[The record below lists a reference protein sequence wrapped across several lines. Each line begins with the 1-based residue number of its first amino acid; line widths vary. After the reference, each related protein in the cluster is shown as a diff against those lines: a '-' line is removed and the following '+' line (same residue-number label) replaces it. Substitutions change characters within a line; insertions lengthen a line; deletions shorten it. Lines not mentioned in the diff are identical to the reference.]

1 VLKKQKDLVKL
12 AGTLGTKHPTVLAKQ
27 NMLAKTLEFRLLAV
41 YQTSQNSGSKNPAID
56 NYILSTPEKKIAMVE
71 NLKTLLIQAEKGVF
85 KTSPVKRVMIPKENG
100 KLKTIGIPTIQDRML
115 QAVINLVLEP
125 IVEMNSDPNSYG
137 FRKYRGKKNA
147 IAAVRINIS
156 LQSRHKSK
164 WILDADIK
172 SFFEKI
178 DHNWL
183 LSNIPLCES
192 HKFILKGWLKAGGVL
207 ENTNI
212 KIDESHEG

>member
-12 AGTLGTKHPTVLAKQ
+12 AGTLGTKHPSVLAKQ
-27 NMLAKTLEFRLLAV
+27 NMLAKTLDFRLLAV

-71 NLKTLLIQAEKGVF
+71 NLKNLLIQAEKGVF
-85 KTSPVKRVMIPKENG
+85 KYKYKTSPVKRVMIPKENG

-137 FRKYRGKKNA
+137 FRKYRSKKNA
-147 IAAVRINIS
+147 IAAV
-156 LQSRHKSK
+156 
-164 WILDADIK
+164 
-172 SFFEKI
+172 
-178 DHNWL
+178 
-183 LSNIPLCES
+183 
-192 HKFILKGWLKAGGVL
+192 
-207 ENTNI
+207 
-212 KIDESHEG
+212 